1 MATNKAVVLVFLSIF
16 TLIISVA
23 LLVALSI
30 YIKSNYVVLSIAVL
44 SIITS
49 SVFLIHFL
57 YRTFINENSSYK
69 EKYIFWLM
77 SYLMFLVVV
86 LTIPIGFFINVY
98 DQKKYTE
105 NYVKLLNSVEFK
117 EILKLG
123 KDNEVF
129 IQLGNTDTAWS
140 KTRLVLPEASNAS
153 MYLNNGY
160 CGLNYDDDSS
170 YSMKKSI
177 GKFLSESRLRNNQFD
192 LAKLSIMVHE
202 FGHCIDMKRD
212 FISFNTGQIP
222 KEKTLII
229 GKSAIVPKMRSQVQD
244 IESYLFQSKD
254 STLWKE
260 VFADVYSTGYM
271 FVNHPAVA
279 QELTKGLIE
288 YRSKNKKEDP
298 EHDSSC
304 YLRLVMASAKPKSN
318 AELIE
323 WTDNIRENKS
333 CYSAFY

>member
-1 MATNKAVVLVFLSIF
+1 MDTNKAVVLVFLSIF
-16 TLIISVA
+16 ALIISVA

-30 YIKSNYVVLSIAVL
+30 YIKSNYVVLAIAIL
-44 SIITS
+44 CIITS

-105 NYVKLLNSVEFK
+105 NYIKLLNSVEFK
-117 EILKLG
+117 EISKLG
-123 KDNEVF
+123 KDHNVY

-160 CGLNYDDDSS
+160 CGLNYDDESS
-170 YSMKKSI
+170 YSMKNSI
-177 GKFLSESRLRNNQFD
+177 NKYLSEHDLRNNQFD

-212 FISFNTGQIP
+212 FISFNTAQIP
-222 KEKTLII
+222 KQKTLII
-229 GKSAIVPKMRSQVQD
+229 GKIAIMPKMRSQVHD
-244 IESYLFQSKD
+244 IESYLLLAKK

-260 VFADVYSTGYM
+260 VFADVYSAGYM
-271 FVNHPAVA
+271 YANHPAVA
-279 QELTKGLIE
+279 QELTKGLRE

-304 YLRLVMASAKPKSN
+304 YLSLVMTSAKPKSN
-318 AELIE
+318 EELIK
-323 WTDNIRENKS
+323 WTDKIRENKKCDS
-333 CYSAFY
+333 KFY